1 MKTTD
6 RNGRT
11 HGNGDGTRRPQ
22 EIQAE
27 IERTRRQMDGTLS
40 AIENRLTPGQLYD
53 QGIQYLRNNG
63 GTEFLSNLGE
73 QAKTNPMPV
82 ALVGIGLA
90 WLMATQKVGSN
101 AKANLGATSR
111 TGPGLK
117 EKAYEA
123 KARLSETASAIGD
136 RAAGMRDTARG
147 QIDRARSGLDT
158 MMREQPLAL
167 GALGLAIGA
176 LAAALTPRT
185 PQEERIAARI
195 DEMAKADVTGEPARA
210 SSSLSADPMKKARD
224 EERER
229 LQQGVMPYAER
240 AQSEP
245 PV

>member
-1 MKTTD
+1 MRTD
-6 RNGRT
+6 
-11 HGNGDGTRRPQ
+11 GNGDGSRRPQ

-27 IERTRRQMDGTLS
+27 IERTRRQMDGTLN
-40 AIENRLTPGQLYD
+40 AIEHRLTPGQLYD
-53 QGIQYLRNNG
+53 QGLQYLRHNG

-90 WLMATQKVGSN
+90 WLMATQKT
-101 AKANLGATSR
+101 GASPG

-117 EKAYEA
+117 EKAYET
-123 KARLSETASAIGD
+123 KARLSGTASALGD
-136 RAAGMRDTARG
+136 RAAGMRDAARE

-176 LAAALTPRT
+176 LAAAVAPRT
-185 PQEERIAARI
+185 RYEDEVVGPMRDRMADRAAEQVKPSQGTQATQS
-195 DEMAKADVTGEPARA
+195 DATQQART
-210 SSSLSADPMKKARD
+210 

-229 LQQGVMPYAER
+229 LQQGVTPYAER